1 MYKEVSLMEAF
12 KARHSGRKGFV
23 IFQATGNISTLEEI
37 FPMLDECLFIAD
49 LPDDKPEPETAV
61 VVPEAETPESGP
73 VHRKRGKPTEAEKKN
88 IEQRILA
95 AWNRGERNVGDV
107 VRITGYDY
115 RTVVKYIPDEGER
128 P

>member
-1 MYKEVSLMEAF
+1 MYKETDAVTAF
-12 KARHSGRKGFV
+12 MQYKMGGKGYILHDNARFIV
-23 IFQATGNISTLEEI
+23 D
-37 FPMLDECLFIAD
+37 FPDE
-49 LPDDKPEPETAV
+49 KPEPETAV
-61 VVPEAETPESGP
+61 VVPKAETPENGP

-95 AWNRGERNVGDV
+95 AWNRGERNVGEI